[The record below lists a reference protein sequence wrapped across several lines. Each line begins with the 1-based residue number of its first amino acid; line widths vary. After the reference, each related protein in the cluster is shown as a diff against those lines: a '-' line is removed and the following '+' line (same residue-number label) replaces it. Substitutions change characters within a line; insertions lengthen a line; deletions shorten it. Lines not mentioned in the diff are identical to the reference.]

1 MYKFLNNPRCLFF
14 FKIRFI
20 YYLKNKAIRIIVKR
34 ELDDPTFQDYEQ
46 LNFLYEESK
55 RPNIKFLQEDTNM
68 IPIITGLYI

>member
-34 ELDDPTFQDYEQ
+34 ELDDPEE